1 MIFKMYLTHEGAQ
14 KKRKQE
20 PVLHGAHAQ
29 HFLHLHRDLTL
40 DKTQIIVKYSNIAQT
55 YITSLPRLLFSSS
68 HTGAAVKSGEGTALT
83 QANNYNRNKKWK
95 QSNVNRIRML

>member
-1 MIFKMYLTHEGAQ
+1 MIFKMYLTHEGAEKTQ
-14 KKRKQE
+14 TRTCSAWRTRTTLLT
-20 PVLHGAHAQ
+20 PSPR
-29 HFLHLHRDLTL
+29 FTL
-40 DKTQIIVKYSNIAQT
+40 DKTQIIVKYSNIAET

-83 QANNYNRNKKWK
+83 HANNYNRNKKWK

>member
-1 MIFKMYLTHEGAQ
+1 VR

-20 PVLHGAHAQ
+20 PVLHGAHAR

-40 DKTQIIVKYSNIAQT
+40 DKTQIIVKYSNIAET

-68 HTGAAVKSGEGTALT
+68 HAGAAVKSGEGTALT